1 MKLNNILE
9 LLEKHTSGYGSYSL
23 YLNEHN
29 VSYLTKEADVR
40 SFYIINEE
48 DIEGYEDVD
57 FSKNIYCLHWYN
69 RNQVGQYYILSN
81 TIERLHE
88 HILEI
93 VGKDK

>member
-1 MKLNNILE
+1 MKLYNILE

-23 YLNEHN
+23 GFNEHN
-29 VSYLTKEADVR
+29 VNYPKTAEDVR
-40 SFYIINEE
+40 SYYIMNEE

-57 FSKNIYCLHWYN
+57 WSKNIYSLHWYN

-81 TIERLHE
+81 TIERLYE

-93 VGKDK
+93 VGDDK